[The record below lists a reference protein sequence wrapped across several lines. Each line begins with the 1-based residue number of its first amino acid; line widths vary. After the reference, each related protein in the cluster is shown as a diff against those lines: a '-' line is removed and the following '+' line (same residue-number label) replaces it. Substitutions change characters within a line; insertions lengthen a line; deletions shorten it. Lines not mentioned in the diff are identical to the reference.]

1 MKKEFNKVDVEIID
15 LNNADVITSSGAD
28 EPQSVG
34 DNPFNSTVVGIGQNN
49 QFNTLD

>member
-15 LNNADVITSSGAD
+15 LNNADVITNSTGT
-28 EPQSVG
+28 QSVD